1 MTEQTEQTNIFGM
14 VERHNNNC
22 FIVPIDKG
30 ARPFIFP
37 AGRKLKN
44 GDFVELEPVRFGRRQ
59 ELTLLKNY
67 GPCSLS
73 IINEVL
79 ISRKYQI
86 PRHFSAKLM
95 RECKKF
101 ADFEQDARANLTDI
115 PFVTIDGD
123 DSKDFDDAVYAQKN
137 ESGFLLMVAIADVS
151 FYVRSGSELDR
162 EAYLRG
168 NSVYLPQ
175 TVIPMLPEVL
185 SNDLCSLNPQVRRPA
200 VVCSM
205 HIDNRGHLLQWNF
218 RRAVIKSAARLTYNE
233 VEKAIHGEFTRNSKK
248 VFTTA
253 IQPLYEAYF
262 ALNKAREERGTL
274 ELVTSEIKFKFGKK
288 GEIIGVCNNGELTAN
303 KIIEEFMIAANVA
316 AARFLREHKTA
327 ALYRIHDKPPAEK
340 LADIKPLLHSLHL
353 KLPDA
358 SALQARHFNR
368 ILQLCPERGISDLIL
383 RLQCQARYSPDN
395 IGHFGLALP
404 EYVHFTSPIR
414 RYADLT
420 IHRAIVAACK
430 METDLPHPLSLEQ
443 LRETGDHLGVTER
456 RAAAIERDITARY
469 LACYMQPMQ
478 GAEFEVSISGV
489 GNAGVFV
496 RIENLG
502 AEGLIPMRCLPA
514 DYYELCDAGT
524 KLRGQKYKLSFSLG
538 HTLTARLSEVTP
550 LTGGLI
556 FHYLSG
562 AEGAKT
568 KPKNFRKNKG
578 KKK

>member
-1 MTEQTEQTNIFGM
+1 MTKTDEAANIFGM
-14 VERHNNNC
+14 VERRNNC
-22 FIVPIDKG
+22 CYIMPIDKG

-37 AGRKLKN
+37 GGRKLKN
-44 GDFVELEPVRFGRRQ
+44 GNFVELEPISFGRRQ

-73 IINEVL
+73 LINEVL
-79 ISRKYQI
+79 LSRKYQI
-86 PRHFSAKLM
+86 PRHFSAKLL

-101 ADFEQDARANLTDI
+101 ANFEQDARANLTDI

-123 DSKDFDDAVYAQKN
+123 DSKDFDDAVYAQKT

-151 FYVRSGSELDR
+151 FYVRPGSELDR
-162 EAYLRG
+162 EAYCRG

-205 HIDNRGHLLQWNF
+205 RIDNNGHLWQWNF
-218 RRAVIKSAARLTYNE
+218 QRAIIKSAARLTYNE
-233 VEKAIHGEFTRNSKK
+233 VEKAIKGEFTRNSKK

-262 ALNKAREERGTL
+262 ALDKARKERGAL
-274 ELVTSEIKFKFGKK
+274 ELVSSEVKFKFSKK
-288 GEIIGVCNNGELTAN
+288 GEILRVYSSTELTSN

-316 AARFLREHKTA
+316 AARFLREHKMA
-327 ALYRIHDKPPAEK
+327 ALYRVHDKPPADK
-340 LADIKPLLHSLHL
+340 LADIKPLLHSLRL
-353 KLPDA
+353 NLPDS
-358 SALQARHFNR
+358 SALAARHFNR
-368 ILQLCPERGISDLIL
+368 ILELCPQRGISDLIL
-383 RLQCQARYSPDN
+383 RLQCQAQYSPDN
-395 IGHFGLALP
+395 IGHFGLSLP

-420 IHRAIVAACK
+420 IHRAIVAACQ
-430 METDLPHPLSLEQ
+430 METNPPRPLSLEQ
-443 LRETGDHLGVTER
+443 LRETGEHLGVTER

-478 GAEFEVSISGV
+478 GAEFEVTISGV

-496 RIENLG
+496 RIENLS
-502 AEGLIPMRCLPA
+502 AEGLIPMRYLPA
-514 DYYELCDAGT
+514 DYYELTDAGT
-524 KLRGQKYKLSFSLG
+524 KLRGQKEKLSFALG
-538 HTLTARLSEVTP
+538 DVITARLCEVTP

-562 AEGAKT
+562 AKGDKTSNRKT
-568 KPKNFRKNKG
+568 KGRKK
-578 KKK
+578 